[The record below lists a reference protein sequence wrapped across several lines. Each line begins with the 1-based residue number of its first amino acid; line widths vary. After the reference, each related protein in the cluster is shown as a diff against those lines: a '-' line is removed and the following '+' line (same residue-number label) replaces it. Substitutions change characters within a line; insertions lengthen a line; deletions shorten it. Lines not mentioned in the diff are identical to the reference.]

1 MSQFQNTE
9 GTKKYPFPFLTN
21 RQGSPL
27 ATIFAYKENVDVKRS
42 YKAHM
47 LTGEND
53 EENYSYC
60 FFTEMQFSLSD
71 RPNTIFNDNT
81 IALASNDDNFSK
93 NCSPKHKSSLNDHV

>member
-53 EENYSYC
+53 EENYSYRLLIQLSKENC
-60 FFTEMQFSLSD
+60 F
-71 RPNTIFNDNT
+71 
-81 IALASNDDNFSK
+81 AL
-93 NCSPKHKSSLNDHV
+93 